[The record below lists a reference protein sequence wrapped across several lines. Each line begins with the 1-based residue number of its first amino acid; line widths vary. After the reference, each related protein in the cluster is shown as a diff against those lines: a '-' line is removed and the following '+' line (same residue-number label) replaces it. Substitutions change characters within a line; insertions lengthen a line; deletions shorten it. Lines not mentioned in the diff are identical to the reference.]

1 MIHLG
6 YGHELSSHT
15 VAIEALALGSCFYNH
30 LHKYLDDPRYS
41 AAPTPSAPTP
51 PDPLSI
57 LHAIRADAA
66 FDGLFDAP
74 GPSNIG
80 ALFAQREAAV
90 LAHWNAWKLVEPTAQ
105 FSASQRAAAALL
117 VGSVEGEHT
126 GPAPFDFFFVHILT
140 SSHAVRILLPAV
152 PARAQVPLVRQWW
165 LFTVAVYIAQ
175 LRPRVDIG
183 LIEGVDLRG
192 RGWEDVGRS
201 ALGGDG
207 RFDAHYVKVLR
218 ALREA
223 AKTWGDEDDFYL
235 KAAIRFVDNWG
246 GWKGFGVDVMED
258 ESAYH
263 GG

>member
-15 VAIEALALGSCFYNH
+15 VAVEALAMGACFYGS

-41 AAPTPSAPTP
+41 SAPAPSASP

-57 LHAIRADAA
+57 LHAIRRDPS
-66 FDGLFDAP
+66 FDGLFTTP

-80 ALFAQREAAV
+80 PLFALRESAV
-90 LAHWNAWKLVEPTAQ
+90 LGHWNAWQLASPTAQ
-105 FSASQRAAAALL
+105 FRASQRAAAALL
-117 VGSVEGEHT
+117 VGSVEGAHT
-126 GPAPFDFFFVHILT
+126 GPAPFDFFFVHLLT
-140 SSHAVRILLPAV
+140 SSHAARILLPAV

-175 LRPRVDIG
+175 LRPAVDLG
-183 LIEGVDLRG
+183 RIEGVELRG
-192 RGWEDVGRS
+192 RGWDDVQKS

-223 AKTWGDEDDFYL
+223 ARTWGDEDDFYL

-246 GWKGFGVDVMED
+246 GWKGFGVDEIED
-258 ESAYH
+258 ESTYN